1 LTRYWQKCLVPSA
14 SNQGTAYC
22 LPPVDAL
29 TFVVMQM
36 LGSGPAATLPGPA
49 REITV
54 EPIRVPREEP
64 VPVEPKEPEREPP
77 APEPEPQKEPEKVP
91 A

>member
-1 LTRYWQKCLVPSA
+1 MA
-14 SNQGTAYC
+14 
-22 LPPVDAL
+22 
-29 TFVVMQM
+29 M

-77 APEPEPQKEPEKVP
+77 APEPRKEPEKVP